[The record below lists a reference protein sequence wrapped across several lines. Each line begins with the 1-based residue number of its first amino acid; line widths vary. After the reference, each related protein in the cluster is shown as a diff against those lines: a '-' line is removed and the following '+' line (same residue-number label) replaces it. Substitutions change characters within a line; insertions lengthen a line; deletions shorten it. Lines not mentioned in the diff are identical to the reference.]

1 MEEEGS
7 RLGDGCLMQRDQVNG
22 VTKDHAVQT
31 PRSLAAGKV
40 LEFLP
45 C

>member
-1 MEEEGS
+1 MEGGS
-7 RLGDGCLMQRDQVNG
+7 RLGGGCLTQRDRENG

-31 PRSLAAGKV
+31 PQSLAAGKV